1 MSALRLVAPTSIGD
15 QILTKQQLAA
25 HLGRSTRWVE
35 LKTREGMPSM
45 DPTRRFP
52 ARRYRLAEVQAW
64 LEAGERV
71 APVDRVGRL
80 EAQVAELTTIV
91 NELKRRVG

>member
-25 HLGRSTRWVE
+25 HLDRSTRWVE
-35 LKTREGMPSM
+35 IKTREGMPSM
-45 DPTRRFP
+45 DPTKRFP

-64 LEAGERV
+64 LQSGERAV
-71 APVDRVGRL
+71 PVDRVARL
-80 EAQVAELTTIV
+80 EAEVARLATIV
-91 NELKRRVG
+91 ERLREKVG